1 MAPVRRGPG
10 AAAVSN
16 PNKAKGSLWEVAIVA
31 ALRQRYWPHAERR
44 ALAGKNDR
52 GDIAGLPLVVIE
64 AKNHK
69 TITLAAW
76 MDELADEIAN
86 DGADLGCVWIKRR
99 GKARA
104 VDGYVVMFPDD
115 FMELLRQAGY

>member
-1 MAPVRRGPG
+1 MSKSRRLGT
-10 AAAVSN
+10 
-16 PNKAKGSLWEVAIVA
+16 LWEVAIVA
-31 ALRQRYWPHAERR
+31 ALRQRHWPHAERR

-52 GDIAGLPLVVIE
+52 GDIAGIPGVVIE

-76 MDELADEIAN
+76 MDELAAEVDN
-86 DGADLGCVWIKRR
+86 DGADLGALWIKRR

-104 VDGYVVMFPDD
+104 VDGYVVMYPDD
-115 FMELLRQAGY
+115 FMALLRAAGY